1 MIKHITE
8 CTRLVVVCASV
19 KWAATHVCCVCGCY
33 TDDTPMVPDDSGCVH
48 HIWMTK
54 QPTHNIRSLT
64 RCRPGGGRR
73 GNFTVGKTVW
83 AYMCVATGREA
94 AMQATTREI

>member
-54 QPTHNIRSLT
+54 QPTSLPGIRCSMAT
-64 RCRPGGGRR
+64 PHRPWR
-73 GNFTVGKTVW
+73 
-83 AYMCVATGREA
+83 
-94 AMQATTREI
+94 